1 MRNVETTVFSD
12 PKKYPPVRVH
22 IQEDLC
28 EIVFHF
34 ENFGAENVLALEI
47 NPRRTGA
54 TLRESDFKKVERI
67 GEWIEPAVVRR
78 VGRNYATYLEYARSI
93 LRFED
98 EKTRDA
104 LRNLGKAG
112 RTKRGLSIDFISG
125 IADDYRELVAGG
137 EPHPVKTLAAM
148 HQVEISTASRWI
160 SRAKQLDL
168 IQTDDRERK
177 Q

>member
-1 MRNVETTVFSD
+1 MVFSD
-12 PKKYPPVRVH
+12 PKEFPPVRVH

-34 ENFGAENVLALEI
+34 EDFAAANVRALEI
-47 NPRRTGA
+47 NPRRTRA
-54 TLRESDFKKVERI
+54 TLGEFDLENVERV

-93 LRFED
+93 LRFEH

-148 HQVEISTASRWI
+148 HQVQISTASRWI
-160 SRAKQLDL
+160 SRAKQLGL
-168 IQTDDRERK
+168 IQNVDREGK